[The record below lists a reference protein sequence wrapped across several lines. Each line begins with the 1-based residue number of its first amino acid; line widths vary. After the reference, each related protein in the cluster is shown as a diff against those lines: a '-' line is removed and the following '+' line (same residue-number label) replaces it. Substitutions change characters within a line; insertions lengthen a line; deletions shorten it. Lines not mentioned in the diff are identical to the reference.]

1 MLSHLL
7 ALLMKKL
14 KNLYNK
20 LYNNNKTIYF
30 VENLGM
36 TQIAR
41 LEVMLVE

>member
-7 ALLMKKL
+7 ALFMKKL

-20 LYNNNKTIYF
+20 LYNNKTIYF